1 MEEAQYIIKV
11 TNLQKK
17 YGELEAV
24 KGISFSV
31 KEGELFGFLG
41 TNGAGKS
48 TTIDILCT
56 LLKKT
61 SGDVIIDGYK
71 LGEGKENN
79 YIRKKIGVVFQE
91 SVLDERLTVY
101 ENIINRGQYY
111 NLSKTKIQEN
121 YDFVSNYLNLNDIK
135 DKRYGTLSGGQRR
148 RADIAR
154 AIIHKP
160 KILFLDEPTTGLD
173 PQTRL
178 FVWSAIKRLQE
189 ETNMTIFLTTHY
201 MEEAAVAA
209 NVVVIKEG
217 CIVAEGS
224 PSQLKDR
231 YAFDSLHI
239 KFKNIIDPEL
249 WLKEKQLHYTS
260 KNSIYNFKLASTLD
274 AYLILNELEG
284 KIESFEVIKGSMD
297 DVFINIIEEKE
308 GIIIKEKGRIV
319 Q

>member
-1 MEEAQYIIKV
+1 MVEEKVIIKV
-11 TNLQKK
+11 TNLRKK

-24 KGISFSV
+24 KGISFTV
-31 KEGELFGFLG
+31 KKGELFAFLG

-61 SGDVIIDGYK
+61 SGEVLIADYT
-71 LGEGKENN
+71 LGEGNGNN
-79 YIRKKIGVVFQE
+79 YIREKIGVVFQE

-111 NLSKTKIQEN
+111 SLSKNEMKEN
-121 YDFVSNYLNLNDIK
+121 YHFVSEYLNLFDIK
-135 DKRYGTLSGGQRR
+135 DKKYGALSGGQKR

-160 KILFLDEPTTGLD
+160 SILFLDEPTTGLD

-178 FVWSAIKRLQE
+178 FVWNAIKRLQE

-201 MEEAAVAA
+201 MEEAVVAD

-217 CIVAEGS
+217 RLIAEGT
-224 PSQLKDR
+224 PSQLKDKH
-231 YAFDSLHI
+231 AFDSLHLL
-239 KFKNIIDPEL
+239 FKDTFNPDS
-249 WLKEKQLHYTS
+249 WLREKHLSYTV
-260 KNSIYNFKLASTLD
+260 KNSTYIMRLTSTLD
-274 AYLILNELEG
+274 AYDLLKELEG
-284 KIESFEVIKGSMD
+284 EIESFEVIKGTMD
-297 DVFINIIEEKE
+297 DVFINIIE
-308 GIIIKEKGRIV
+308 KGSTA

>member
-1 MEEAQYIIKV
+1 MLEEQVIIKV
-11 TNLQKK
+11 TNLRKK
-17 YGELEAV
+17 YGEFEAV
-24 KGISFSV
+24 KGISFTV
-31 KEGELFGFLG
+31 KKGELFAFLG

-61 SGDVIIDGYK
+61 SGEVLIADYT
-71 LGEGKENN
+71 LGEGKGNN
-79 YIRKKIGVVFQE
+79 NIREKIGVVFQE

-111 NLSKTKIQEN
+111 RLSKNEIKEN
-121 YDFVSNYLNLNDIK
+121 YQFVSEYLNLSDIK
-135 DKRYGTLSGGQRR
+135 GKKYGALSGGQKR

-160 KILFLDEPTTGLD
+160 SILFLDEPTTGLD

-178 FVWSAIKRLQE
+178 FVWNAIKRLQE

-201 MEEAAVAA
+201 MEEAVVAD

-217 CIVAEGS
+217 RLIAEGS
-224 PSQLKDR
+224 PSQLKDKH
-231 YAFDSLHI
+231 AFDSLHLL
-239 KFKNIIDPEL
+239 FKDTFNPDS
-249 WLKEKQLHYTS
+249 WLKEKHLSYTV
-260 KNSIYNFKLASTLD
+260 KNSTYIMRLTSTLD
-274 AYLILNELEG
+274 AYDLLKELEG
-284 KIESFEVIKGSMD
+284 EIESFEVIKGTMD
-297 DVFINIIEEKE
+297 DVFINIIE
-308 GIIIKEKGRIV
+308 KGSTA

>member
-1 MEEAQYIIKV
+1 MLEEQVIIKV
-11 TNLQKK
+11 TNLRKK
-17 YGELEAV
+17 YGEFEAV
-24 KGISFSV
+24 KGISFTV
-31 KEGELFGFLG
+31 KKGELFAFLG

-61 SGDVIIDGYK
+61 SGEVLIADYT
-71 LGEGKENN
+71 LGEGKGNN
-79 YIRKKIGVVFQE
+79 NIREKIGVVFQE

-111 NLSKTKIQEN
+111 RLSKNEIKEN
-121 YDFVSNYLNLNDIK
+121 YQFVSEYLNLSDIK
-135 DKRYGTLSGGQRR
+135 DKKYGALSGGQKR

-160 KILFLDEPTTGLD
+160 SILFLDEPTTGLD

-178 FVWSAIKRLQE
+178 FVWNAIKRLQE

-201 MEEAAVAA
+201 MEEAVVAD

-217 CIVAEGS
+217 RLIAEGS
-224 PSQLKDR
+224 PSQLKDKH
-231 YAFDSLHI
+231 AFDSLHLL
-239 KFKNIIDPEL
+239 FKDTFNPDS
-249 WLKEKQLHYTS
+249 WLKEKHLSYTV
-260 KNSIYNFKLASTLD
+260 KNSTYIMRLTSTLD
-274 AYLILNELEG
+274 AYDLLKELEG
-284 KIESFEVIKGSMD
+284 EIESFEVIKGTMD
-297 DVFINIIEEKE
+297 DVFINIIE
-308 GIIIKEKGRIV
+308 KGSTA

>member
-1 MEEAQYIIKV
+1 MLEQQVIIKV
-11 TNLQKK
+11 TNLQKR
-17 YGELEAV
+17 YAGFEAL

-31 KEGELFGFLG
+31 KKGELFAFLG

-61 SGDVIIDGYK
+61 SGGVYIDGYE
-71 LGEGKENN
+71 LGERNGNN
-79 YIRKKIGVVFQE
+79 HIRKQIGVVFQE

-101 ENIINRGQYY
+101 ENIINRSHYY
-111 NLSKTKIQEN
+111 HLSKNQIQEN
-121 YDFVSNYLNLNDIK
+121 YHFVSEYLKLDDIQAK
-135 DKRYGTLSGGQRR
+135 KYNTLSGGQRR

-160 KILFLDEPTTGLD
+160 HLLFLDEPTTGLD

-178 FVWSAIKRLQE
+178 FVWNAIKRLQE

-201 MEEAAVAA
+201 MEEAAVAD

-217 CIVAEGS
+217 RLIAEGT
-224 PSQLKDR
+224 PHQLKDR
-231 YAFDSLHI
+231 YASDRLHLL
-239 KFKNIIDPEL
+239 FNHTFNPEI
-249 WLKEKQLHYTS
+249 WLREKELSYTL
-260 KNSIYNFKLASTLD
+260 KNSIYTVRVTSTLE
-274 AYLILNELEG
+274 AYDILKELEG
-284 KIESFEVIKGSMD
+284 KLESFEVIKGSMD
-297 DVFINIIEEKE
+297 DVFINIIEEKR
-308 GIIIKEKGRIV
+308 RIV

>member
-1 MEEAQYIIKV
+1 MAEQQVIIKV
-11 TNLQKK
+11 TNLRKK
-17 YGELEAV
+17 YGEFEAV
-24 KGISFSV
+24 KGISFTV
-31 KEGELFGFLG
+31 KKGELFAFLG

-61 SGDVIIDGYK
+61 SGEVLIADYT
-71 LGEGKENN
+71 LGEGKGNN
-79 YIRKKIGVVFQE
+79 NIREKIGVVFQE

-111 NLSKTKIQEN
+111 RLSKNEIKEN
-121 YDFVSNYLNLNDIK
+121 YQFVSEYLNLSDIK
-135 DKRYGTLSGGQRR
+135 DKKYGALSGGQKR

-160 KILFLDEPTTGLD
+160 SILFLDEPTTGLD

-178 FVWSAIKRLQE
+178 FVWNAIKRLQE

-201 MEEAAVAA
+201 MEEAVVAD

-217 CIVAEGS
+217 RLIAEGT
-224 PSQLKDR
+224 PSQLKDKH
-231 YAFDSLHI
+231 AFDSLHLL
-239 KFKNIIDPEL
+239 FKDTFNPEL
-249 WLKEKQLHYTS
+249 WLKEKQLTYTL
-260 KNSIYNFKLASTLD
+260 KNSTYILRLTSTLD
-274 AYLILNELEG
+274 AYDLLKELEG
-284 KIESFEVIKGSMD
+284 KIESFEVIKGTMD
-297 DVFINIIEEKE
+297 DVFINIIE
-308 GIIIKEKGRIV
+308 KGSTA

>member
-1 MEEAQYIIKV
+1 VIIKV
-11 TNLQKK
+11 TNLRKK
-17 YGELEAV
+17 YGEFEAV
-24 KGISFSV
+24 KGISFTV
-31 KEGELFGFLG
+31 KKGELFAFLG

-61 SGDVIIDGYK
+61 SGEVLIADYT
-71 LGEGKENN
+71 LGEGKGNN
-79 YIRKKIGVVFQE
+79 NIREKIGVVFQE

-111 NLSKTKIQEN
+111 RLSKNEIKEN
-121 YDFVSNYLNLNDIK
+121 YRFVSEYLNLSDIK
-135 DKRYGTLSGGQRR
+135 DKKYGALSGGQKR

-160 KILFLDEPTTGLD
+160 SILFLDEPTTGLD

-178 FVWSAIKRLQE
+178 FVWNAIKRLQE

-201 MEEAAVAA
+201 MEEAVVAD

-217 CIVAEGS
+217 RLIAEGT
-224 PSQLKDR
+224 PSQLKDKH
-231 YAFDSLHI
+231 AFDSLHLL
-239 KFKNIIDPEL
+239 FKDTFNPDS
-249 WLKEKQLHYTS
+249 WLREKHLSYTV
-260 KNSIYNFKLASTLD
+260 KNSTYIMRLTSTLD
-274 AYLILNELEG
+274 AYDLLKELEG
-284 KIESFEVIKGSMD
+284 EIESFEVIKGTMD
-297 DVFINIIEEKE
+297 DVFINIIE
-308 GIIIKEKGRIV
+308 KGSTA

>member
-1 MEEAQYIIKV
+1 MSDEQTIIKV
-11 TNLQKK
+11 SNLQKK
-17 YGELEAV
+17 YGEIEAV

-31 KEGELFGFLG
+31 KKGELFAFLG

-61 SGDVIIDGYK
+61 SGDVMIDNYK
-71 LGEGKENN
+71 LGEGNN

-91 SVLDERLTVY
+91 SLLDERLTVY

-111 NLSKTKIQEN
+111 NLSKMKIKEN
-121 YDFVSNYLNLNDIK
+121 YHFVSEYLNLNDIK
-135 DKRYGTLSGGQRR
+135 GKKYGALSGGQRR

-160 KILFLDEPTTGLD
+160 NILFLDEPTTGLD

-178 FVWSAIKRLQE
+178 FVWDAIKRLQE

-201 MEEAAVAA
+201 MEEAAVAD

-217 CIVAEGS
+217 RLVAEGT
-224 PSQLKDR
+224 PSQLKDK
-231 YAFDSLHI
+231 YTFDSLHVI
-239 KFKNIIDPEL
+239 FNDTFDCKTWFKEKNIS
-249 WLKEKQLHYTS
+249 YTLR
-260 KNSIYNFKLASTLD
+260 NSIYTIRVATTLN
-274 AYLILNELEG
+274 AYDILKELEG
-284 KIESFEVIKGSMD
+284 QVESFEVIKGSMD
-297 DVFINIIEEKE
+297 DVFINIIEEK
-308 GIIIKEKGRIV
+308 GSVV

>member
-1 MEEAQYIIKV
+1 MAEQQVIIKV
-11 TNLQKK
+11 TNLRKK
-17 YGELEAV
+17 YGEFEAV
-24 KGISFSV
+24 KGISFTV
-31 KEGELFGFLG
+31 KKGELFAFLG

-61 SGDVIIDGYK
+61 SGEVLIADYT
-71 LGEGKENN
+71 LGEGKGNN
-79 YIRKKIGVVFQE
+79 NIREKIGVVFQE

-111 NLSKTKIQEN
+111 RLSKNEIKEN
-121 YDFVSNYLNLNDIK
+121 YQFVSEYLNLSDIK
-135 DKRYGTLSGGQRR
+135 DKKYGALSGGQKR

-160 KILFLDEPTTGLD
+160 SILFLDEPTTGLD

-178 FVWSAIKRLQE
+178 FVWNAIKRLQE

-201 MEEAAVAA
+201 MEEAVVAD

-217 CIVAEGS
+217 RLIAEGT
-224 PSQLKDR
+224 PSQLKDKH
-231 YAFDSLHI
+231 AFDSLHLQ
-239 KFKNIIDPEL
+239 FKDTFNPEL
-249 WLKEKQLHYTS
+249 WLKEKQLTYTL
-260 KNSIYNFKLASTLD
+260 KNSTYILRLTSTLD
-274 AYLILNELEG
+274 AYDLLKELEG
-284 KIESFEVIKGSMD
+284 KIESFEVIKGTMD
-297 DVFINIIEEKE
+297 DVFINIIE
-308 GIIIKEKGRIV
+308 KGSTV

>member
-1 MEEAQYIIKV
+1 MLEEQVIIKV
-11 TNLQKK
+11 TNLRKK
-17 YGELEAV
+17 YGEFEAV
-24 KGISFSV
+24 KGISFTV
-31 KEGELFGFLG
+31 KKGELFAFLG

-61 SGDVIIDGYK
+61 SGEVLIADYT
-71 LGEGKENN
+71 LGEGKGNN
-79 YIRKKIGVVFQE
+79 NIREKIGVVFQE

-111 NLSKTKIQEN
+111 RLSKNEIKEN
-121 YDFVSNYLNLNDIK
+121 YQFVSEYLNLSDIK
-135 DKRYGTLSGGQRR
+135 DKKYGALSGGQKR

-160 KILFLDEPTTGLD
+160 SILFLDEPTTGLD

-178 FVWSAIKRLQE
+178 FVWNAIKRLQE

-201 MEEAAVAA
+201 MEEAVVAD

-217 CIVAEGS
+217 RLIAEGT
-224 PSQLKDR
+224 PSQLKDKH
-231 YAFDSLHI
+231 AFDSLHLL
-239 KFKNIIDPEL
+239 FKDTFNPDS
-249 WLKEKQLHYTS
+249 WLKEKNLSFTV
-260 KNSIYNFKLASTLD
+260 KNSTYIMRLSSTLD
-274 AYLILNELEG
+274 AYDLLKELEG
-284 KIESFEVIKGSMD
+284 EIESFEVIKGTMD
-297 DVFINIIEEKE
+297 DVFINIIE
-308 GIIIKEKGRIV
+308 KGSTA

>member
-1 MEEAQYIIKV
+1 MREEQAIIKV

-17 YGELEAV
+17 YGAFEAV

-31 KEGELFGFLG
+31 KKGELFAFLG

-61 SGDVIIDGYK
+61 AGDVMIDGCI
-71 LGEGKENN
+71 LGEGKGNN
-79 YIRKKIGVVFQE
+79 SIRDKIGVVFQE
-91 SVLDERLTVY
+91 SILDERLTVY
-101 ENIINRGQYY
+101 ENIMNRGHYY
-111 NLSKTKIQEN
+111 NLSKSQIQEN
-121 YDFVSNYLNLNDIK
+121 YHFVSKYLNLDDIK
-135 DKRYGTLSGGQRR
+135 AKNYSTLSGGQRR

-160 KILFLDEPTTGLD
+160 SILFLDEPTTGLD

-178 FVWSAIKRLQE
+178 FVWDAIKRLQE

-201 MEEAAVAA
+201 MEEAAVAD

-217 CIVAEGS
+217 RLVAKGT
-224 PSQLKDR
+224 PSQLKDE
-231 YAFDSLHI
+231 YAFDSMHLI
-239 KFKNIIDPEL
+239 FNQAFNPPSWFKKKGL
-249 WLKEKQLHYTS
+249 SYTL
-260 KNSIYNFKLASTLD
+260 KNSTYTLRLPSTLD
-274 AYLILNELEG
+274 AYGILKELEG
-284 KIESFEVIKGSMD
+284 EIKSFEVIKGSMD
-297 DVFINIIEEKE
+297 DVFINIIEEK
-308 GIIIKEKGRIV
+308 GSIS